1 MMIRLLLVDDQL
13 LVRQGLKVLLEVQA
27 DFAVVGEA
35 ENGQEAIAQ
44 VSRVCPDVVLMDVRM
59 PELDGVSATQQI
71 LQQFPATKVLMLS
84 TFDDDPYVIQ
94 ALRCGAKGY
103 LLKDISS
110 EDLVGAIRNVNKG
123 YTQLAPGLIEKAI
136 APLLPI
142 RLTTALP
149 PQLAQLTPRERQ
161 ILCLMITGSSNRQ
174 IAKTLYITEGTVKNH
189 ITHILKRMQVGDRI
203 QATLFAS
210 DYLSLLNQEL

>member
-1 MMIRLLLVDDQL
+1 MIRLLLVDDQL
-13 LVRQGLKVLLEVQA
+13 LVRQGLRVLLEAEA
-27 DFAVVGEA
+27 DFTVVGEA
-35 ENGQEAIAQ
+35 ENGHQAIAQ
-44 VSRVCPDVVLMDVRM
+44 VSQVRPDVVLMDVRM
-59 PELDGVSATQQI
+59 PELDGVVATQRI

-84 TFDDDPYVIQ
+84 TFDDDPYVVQ

-103 LLKDISS
+103 LLKDTSS
-110 EDLVGAIRNVNKG
+110 EDLAGAIRNVNKG

-142 RLTTALP
+142 HLATSLP

-161 ILCLMITGSSNRQ
+161 ILVLMITGTSNRQ

-210 DYLSLLNQEL
+210 DYLSLLSQEN

>member
-110 EDLVGAIRNVNKG
+110 EVYTVGSWFDRK
-123 YTQLAPGLIEKAI
+123 
-136 APLLPI
+136 
-142 RLTTALP
+142 
-149 PQLAQLTPRERQ
+149 
-161 ILCLMITGSSNRQ
+161 
-174 IAKTLYITEGTVKNH
+174 
-189 ITHILKRMQVGDRI
+189 GDRTSLADPPDDRI
-203 QATLFAS
+203 TAS
-210 DYLSLLNQEL
+210 TRPTHPPRAPDSLSDDHWKQQPTNCQDALHHRRNGKESHHAYS